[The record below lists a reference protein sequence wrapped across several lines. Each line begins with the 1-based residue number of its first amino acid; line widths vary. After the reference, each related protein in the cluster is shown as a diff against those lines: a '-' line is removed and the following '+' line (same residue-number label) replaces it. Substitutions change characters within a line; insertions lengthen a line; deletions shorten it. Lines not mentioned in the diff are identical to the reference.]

1 MPESGGNDGA
11 NHSSRVSAA
20 TITTQEQGAGA
31 QSSSVPEAGT
41 SSENSEGNPFYPEV
55 VDVESVSTVPSE
67 ERRTF
72 ADRLRNLVK
81 RHTRDD
87 DQDSIDCEVDQLVN
101 SLDHYIVGYPKVA
114 AFVNADP
121 SFLIY
126 RKFGW
131 LHNRILLY
139 LQDEIV
145 ALEYKLNK
153 LDQGTFTDDKEV
165 KLKSRRADFLN
176 PGPRRDTVKQI
187 AEKLKEYDE
196 HLLRFQKIQAIRR
209 PTLRNQTSLYNFIY
223 GTRSIV
229 TSEAR
234 WIREGADLA
243 AVAREEE
250 HGWFNGFLEDT
261 LKKISPK
268 VTQVIF
274 RTKEQKIITGQ
285 ENVFLVSPFR
295 LDVFLRIVLT
305 ILAAILLLLPVVI
318 LFELQPTEASQVR
331 QKGGFQILTI
341 FIFTLLFSASC
352 SICTKAR
359 RQEVFT
365 ATAAYCAVLV
375 VFLGC
380 TLNTIA
386 GK

>member
-1 MPESGGNDGA
+1 MPESGNDGA
-11 NHSSRVSAA
+11 NHSSRTSAG
-20 TITTQEQGAGA
+20 TITTQGQGANA
-31 QSSSVPEAGT
+31 QSSVPEAGIR
-41 SSENSEGNPFYPEV
+41 ENSEGNPFYPEV
-55 VDVESVSTVPSE
+55 VDVESVSTDLSE

-72 ADRLRNLVK
+72 ADRLRDLIK
-81 RHTRDD
+81 RHRRDD
-87 DQDSIDCEVDQLVN
+87 DDDSVDCEVDQLVN

-165 KLKSRRADFLN
+165 KLKSRRADFVN

-209 PTLRNQTSLYNFIY
+209 PTMRNQTSLFNFIY
-223 GTRSIV
+223 GTQSIV
-229 TSEAR
+229 ASEAR

-261 LKKISPK
+261 LKKISPRA
-268 VTQVIF
+268 TQVIF
-274 RTKEQKIITGQ
+274 RTKEQKIVTGQ

-318 LFELQPTEASQVR
+318 LFELQPAEASQVR
-331 QKGGFQILTI
+331 RKGGFQILTI
-341 FIFTLLFSASC
+341 FLFTLLFSASC

-380 TLNTIA
+380 TLNTNA
-386 GK
+386 GQ

>member
-1 MPESGGNDGA
+1 MPESDSGGNDGA
-11 NHSSRVSAA
+11 NHSSRINTSAG
-20 TITTQEQGAGA
+20 TVTTQEQGAGA
-31 QSSSVPEAGT
+31 QSSVPEAAT
-41 SSENSEGNPFYPEV
+41 RENSEGNPFYPEV
-55 VDVESVSTVPSE
+55 VDVESVSTDPSE

-72 ADRLRNLVK
+72 ADRLRNLIK
-81 RHTRDD
+81 RHRRDD
-87 DQDSIDCEVDQLVN
+87 DEDSIDCEVDQLVN

-114 AFVNADP
+114 AFINADP

-153 LDQGTFTDDKEV
+153 LDQGTFTNDKEV
-165 KLKSRRADFLN
+165 KLKSRRADSVN

-223 GTRSIV
+223 GTQSIV
-229 TSEAR
+229 ASEAR

-261 LKKISPK
+261 LKKISPRA
-268 VTQVIF
+268 TQVSNRVHLHLHLDDCMLRPQESR
-274 RTKEQKIITGQ
+274 RTITKVAEHQG
-285 ENVFLVSPFR
+285 
-295 LDVFLRIVLT
+295 
-305 ILAAILLLLPVVI
+305 
-318 LFELQPTEASQVR
+318 
-331 QKGGFQILTI
+331 
-341 FIFTLLFSASC
+341 
-352 SICTKAR
+352 
-359 RQEVFT
+359 
-365 ATAAYCAVLV
+365 
-375 VFLGC
+375 
-380 TLNTIA
+380 
-386 GK
+386 